1 MNDQEALDI
10 VLMIVKEWLDDA
22 ASSSG
27 APGQSEPEER
37 IGQPWVAIEE
47 AIERVMDFMPSDGFH
62 ATSHAECQ
70 ESGEHQ
76 EHSSVL

>member
-1 MNDQEALDI
+1 MNDQEALVI

-47 AIERVMDFMPSDGFH
+47 AIERVMDFMPPV
-62 ATSHAECQ
+62 TQ
-70 ESGEHQ
+70 
-76 EHSSVL
+76 SVKKVGRIKHTRQFYD

>member
-1 MNDQEALDI
+1 MNDQEALVI

-47 AIERVMDFMPSDGFH
+47 AIERVMDFMPPV
-62 ATSHAECQ
+62 TQ
-70 ESGEHQ
+70 
-76 EHSSVL
+76 SVKKVGSIKNTRQFYD